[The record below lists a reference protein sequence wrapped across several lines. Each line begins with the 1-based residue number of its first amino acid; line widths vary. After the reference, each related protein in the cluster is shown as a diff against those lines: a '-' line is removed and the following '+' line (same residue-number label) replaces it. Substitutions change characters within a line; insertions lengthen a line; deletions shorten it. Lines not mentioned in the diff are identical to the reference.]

1 MKHDPLLFDLGARFP
16 NIHSVPKHIAMLGNF
31 PPRRCGLA
39 TYTHDS
45 WLALRV
51 LPRAPQVDV
60 YAMDDGQVDDYD
72 TTPSMLIPQ
81 DDIDSYVRAAEAIN
95 ASGAEMLWIQHEFGI
110 FGGEAGKHLLALT
123 NCLSIP
129 FVVTLHTILEKPNTA
144 QRRVMEQLVARA
156 AGIVAMTEK
165 GREILAGGYDIE
177 PDRLHVVPHGVPDRI
192 LEDPSAAKT
201 RVGVDQRPVALT
213 FGLLSPDKGIMDM
226 IAALPAIRKRCP
238 DIHYIVLGATHPH
251 LKALGGE
258 TYRESLITRA
268 AELGV
273 SGNVSFV
280 DRFVEIEELLDWIAA
295 ADVYVTPYLN
305 PAQSVSG
312 TLSYAVALG
321 KPVVS
326 TPYAHAAELLANE
339 NGRLVEFASP
349 SELAEAV
356 SDLLCDDIERQA
368 LSRRAYAMGRR
379 MIWERNAE
387 AMMAIMAQGLERSRQ
402 PEHGVARLHV
412 RPSVKLAPVERM
424 TDGTGMLQHSVCGI
438 ADRDHGYCIDDNA
451 RALMLMAIADDLNVD
466 QRLSFAAVYASF
478 VQHAWNAKAG
488 LFRNFMAFDRNWL
501 EEVGS
506 EDSNG
511 RTLWSLGVA
520 ARHLPSAAM
529 RNWALKQFDLC
540 LTPLDRLTAPRAR
553 AFLMLGAAE
562 VLAVSPDHKEAR
574 RVLHRDAELLT
585 ALLARSRRPDWT
597 WFEIMLSYDNTRLP
611 EALIRAGLVLD
622 NPEFVEHGL
631 ETLEWIAGQTR
642 GHGGDF
648 RPVGTDSF
656 GVSHAPPALFDQQP
670 LEAWAMIDAC
680 IAAYEASGS
689 DNWFHYAKSAHGWFL
704 GENVLGRPLIDPVS
718 GECHDGLTP
727 VGVNLNHGAES
738 ILSWQMA
745 HRRFKSLEETVLQPL
760 NSVREAVEAA

>member
-1 MKHDPLLFDLGARFP
+1 
-16 NIHSVPKHIAMLGNF
+16 MLGNF

-45 WLALRV
+45 WMALRV
-51 LPRAPQVDV
+51 LPDAPQVDV
-60 YAMDDGQVDDYD
+60 YAMDDGQVDGYD

-81 DDIDSYVRAAEAIN
+81 NDIESYAKAAEAIN

-110 FGGEAGKHLLALT
+110 FGGEAGGHLLTLV
-123 NCLSIP
+123 NRLSIP
-129 FVVTLHTILEKPNTA
+129 FVVTFHTILEKLNAA
-144 QRRVMEQLVARA
+144 QRRVMEQLLARA
-156 AGIVAMTEK
+156 AGIVAMTDK
-165 GREILAGGYDIE
+165 GREILAQSYDIE
-177 PDRLHVVPHGVPDRI
+177 PGRIHVVPHGVPDRA
-192 LEDPSAAKT
+192 LEDPSAAKA
-201 RVGVDQRPVALT
+201 RVGLDQRPVVLT
-213 FGLLSPDKGIMDM
+213 FGLLSPDKGIMHM
-226 IAALPAIRKRCP
+226 IAALPAIRQRCP

-258 TYRESLITRA
+258 AYRESLIARA

-273 SGNVSFV
+273 SGNVSFI
-280 DRFVEIEELLDWIAA
+280 DRFVELDELLDWISA

-305 PAQSVSG
+305 PEQIVSG

-339 NGRLVEFASP
+339 NGRLVGFASP
-349 SELAEAV
+349 AELAEAV
-356 SDLLCDDIERQA
+356 ADLLCDEDDRLA
-368 LSRRAYAMGRR
+368 LAKRAYTVGRR

-387 AMMAIMAQGLERSRQ
+387 AMMAIMAEGLENSQR
-402 PEHGVARLHV
+402 PAHAVARLHV

-451 RALMLMAIADDLNVD
+451 RALMLMAIAEDLDVD

-478 VQHAWNAKAG
+478 VQHAWNADAG

-520 ARHLPSAAM
+520 ARHMPSAAM
-529 RNWALKQFDLC
+529 RAWALRQFDLC
-540 LTPLDRLTAPRAR
+540 LRPLDRLKAPRAR
-553 AFLMLGAAE
+553 SFLMLGAAE
-562 VLAVSPDHKEAR
+562 VIAVNPGHTEAR
-574 RVLHRDAELLT
+574 RVLSEGAEMLT
-585 ALLARSRRPDWT
+585 SLLARSRRPDWT

-611 EALIRAGLVLD
+611 EALIRAGLVLENQD
-622 NPEFVEHGL
+622 YVEHGL
-631 ETLEWIAGQTR
+631 ETLEWITGQT
-642 GHGGDF
+642 HGPSGDF

-689 DNWFHYAKSAHGWFL
+689 GNWFRHAKSAHGWFL
-704 GENVLGRPLIDPVS
+704 GENVLGLPLIDPVS

-727 VGVNLNHGAES
+727 LGVNLNHGAES

-745 HRRFKSLEETVLQPL
+745 HRRFKSLEVMARQPL
-760 NSVREAVEAA
+760 KTLAVIVEAA